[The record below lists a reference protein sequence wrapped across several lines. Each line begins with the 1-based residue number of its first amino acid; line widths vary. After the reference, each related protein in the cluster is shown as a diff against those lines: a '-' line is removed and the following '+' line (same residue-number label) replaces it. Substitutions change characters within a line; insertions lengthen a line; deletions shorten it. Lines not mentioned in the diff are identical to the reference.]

1 MIIGISGKAGCG
13 KDTIGKIIQYLT
25 SAEHDRLTFEEFCAL
40 ESRWFNFDDWQI
52 KKFAG
57 KLKQIVSL
65 LIGVPVEDLE
75 KQDVKDKI
83 LGEDWWYYQHYQGDV
98 VNYLT
103 ADHIY
108 YTRNISWNLIQ
119 PTVRQ
124 ILQEVGTEAMRD
136 NVHPNAWVNALMADY
151 KPFYQH
157 ETLARCG
164 GFKLISNDILPNWII
179 TDVRFPNEA
188 KAIKDRDGILI
199 RVEREG
205 FNAGTHPSET
215 ALDNYKHFDHII
227 NNEGSI
233 AELIESVSKILKEHG
248 IN

>member
-57 KLKQIVSL
+57 KLK
-65 LIGVPVEDLE
+65 LITSILTGIPVESLE
-75 KQDVKDKI
+75 DEEIKKSW
-83 LGEDWWYYQHYQGDV
+83 LGEEWENHFLGFEEPY
-98 VNYLT
+98 
-103 ADHIY
+103 
-108 YTRNISWNLIQ
+108 
-119 PTVRQ
+119 TVRLF
-124 ILQEVGTEAMRD
+124 LQKLGTEAMRD
-136 NVHPNAWVNALMADY
+136 NIHPNVWVNALMADY

-157 ETLARCG
+157 ETLASCG
-164 GFKLISNDILPNWII
+164 EFKLISNDILPNWII

-233 AELIESVSKILKEHG
+233 ADLIESVSKILKEHG